1 MAYYYL
7 TGESVLIGSQ
17 FASAGLADI
26 FDKVSSDE
34 RLSFDDGMR
43 LFSTPHLGLV
53 GRLANWVR
61 ENKNGNRAYYVRNQ
75 HINFTNICNKRCR
88 FCSFFAKKGGPDPY
102 ALTMDEVRHRLHQ
115 FAHLPITEIH
125 LVAGVNPRLPYS
137 YYTDLVRT
145 IKEARPKATV
155 KAFTM
160 IELEQ
165 ISQVSGMP
173 LDETIRDLMDN
184 GLGAL
189 PGGGVE
195 VLSERIHEDLFGRKM
210 DGDAWLRVAKVA
222 HQQGLKSN
230 ATLLYGH
237 LETNSER
244 VQHFMQLRELQ
255 DETNGFLAFIPLAF
269 HSERTELEGIRP
281 TTSNLD
287 LRMIAVS
294 RLMLDNFPHIKS
306 FWIMIGAAMAQIALR
321 YGADDI
327 DGTIMEYEITR
338 EEINAT
344 RQELSR
350 EQLIGLIEEA
360 GREPVERDS
369 FYNPVGVN

>member
-1 MAYYYL
+1 
-7 TGESVLIGSQ
+7 
-17 FASAGLADI
+17 
-26 FDKVSSDE
+26 
-34 RLSFDDGMR
+34 
-43 LFSTPHLGLV
+43 
-53 GRLANWVR
+53 
-61 ENKNGNRAYYVRNQ
+61 
-75 HINFTNICNKRCR
+75 
-88 FCSFFAKKGGPDPY
+88 
-102 ALTMDEVRHRLHQ
+102 LTMDEVRHRVHQ

-165 ISQVSGMP
+165 IAQVSELP
-173 LDETIRDLMDN
+173 LDETIRDLMDS

-255 DETNGFLAFIPLAF
+255 DKTNGFLAFIPLAF
-269 HSERTELEGIRP
+269 HSERTELEGIPP
-281 TTSNLD
+281 TTANLD

-306 FWIMIGAAMAQIALR
+306 FWIMIGVAMAQIALR